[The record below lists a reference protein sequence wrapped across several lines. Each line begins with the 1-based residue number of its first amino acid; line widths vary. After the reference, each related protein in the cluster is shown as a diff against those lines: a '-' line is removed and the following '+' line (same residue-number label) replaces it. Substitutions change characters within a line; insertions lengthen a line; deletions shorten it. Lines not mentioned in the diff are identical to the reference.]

1 MGLPLN
7 NMDLVYPGLSLR
19 GREPG
24 ISSSEALAY
33 FQTKIEEK
41 LNQKK
46 PLALSLPTTCCI
58 YPAIIPLALMGYWL
72 RGHEGERN
80 KNCFSKI
87 QLVGQKC

>member
-7 NMDLVYPGLSLR
+7 NMGLVYPGLSLR

-58 YPAIIPLALMGYWL
+58 YPAIIPLALMGY
-72 RGHEGERN
+72 
-80 KNCFSKI
+80 
-87 QLVGQKC
+87 